1 MLTIHV
7 LLKISNN
14 DSANICSWFV
24 DSKLSIPF
32 GEEETKSILTKSNIK
47 KPNIKY
53 QNVEIKQRSQ
63 VFYLGCVM
71 DETMSGDPMDL
82 KVISKLNTKL
92 EFFYR

>member
-1 MLTIHV
+1 MCGLLKGSILGPLLPLIYLNDMLQAVNSNLFYMLTIHV

-53 QNVEIKQRSQ
+53 
-63 VFYLGCVM
+63 
-71 DETMSGDPMDL
+71 
-82 KVISKLNTKL
+82 
-92 EFFYR
+92 

>member
-47 KPNIKY
+47 NPIESIRILKSNSVHKY
-53 QNVEIKQRSQ
+53 FMNE
-63 VFYLGCVM
+63 
-71 DETMSGDPMDL
+71 PMDL
-82 KVISKLNTKL
+82 KVISKLNRKL
-92 EFFYR
+92 EFFLQVKSFFNT